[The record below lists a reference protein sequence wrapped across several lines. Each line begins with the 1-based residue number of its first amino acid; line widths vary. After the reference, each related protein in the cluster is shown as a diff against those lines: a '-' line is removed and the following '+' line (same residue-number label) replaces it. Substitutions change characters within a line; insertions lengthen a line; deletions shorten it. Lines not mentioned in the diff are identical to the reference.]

1 MTEHAAICGTFSDLK
16 TVKTRSVVQMII
28 EVPIEHGE
36 QIIAA
41 FGFPR
46 PGDEVPVA
54 VARLDPEKASAP
66 PAASEKVKKPFKDY
80 ELSQQAG
87 MRCQDE
93 RFQMFLMQVHQSD
106 WPLPADDAKPLH
118 EISATVVRLICGVS
132 SRADFDSDGH
142 GCHKWI
148 ALNAEYEQWAGL
160 SADER

>member
-1 MTEHAAICGTFSDLK
+1 MEAPAAIVGTFSDLK

-54 VARLDPEKASAP
+54 VARLDPEKASAS
-66 PAASEKVKKPFKDY
+66 PAAPEKVKKHFY
-80 ELSQQAG
+80 ELPLSQQAAL
-87 MRCQDE
+87 RCQDE
-93 RFQMFLMQVHQSD
+93 RFWAWLTAPSD
-106 WPLPADDAKPLH
+106 EAVLDTETAA
-118 EISATVVRLICGVS
+118 ARVRGICGVK
-132 SRADFDSDGH
+132 SRAEFDSDGH

-148 ALNAEYEQWAGL
+148 ALNEQYEKFAGL
-160 SADER
+160 SAMER